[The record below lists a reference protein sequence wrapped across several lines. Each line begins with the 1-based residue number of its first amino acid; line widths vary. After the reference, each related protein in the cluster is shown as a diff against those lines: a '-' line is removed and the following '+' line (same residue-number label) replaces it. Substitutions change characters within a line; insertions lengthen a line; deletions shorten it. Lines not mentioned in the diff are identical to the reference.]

1 MKRKLFLSL
10 LTVVLFFTGCDNTA
24 DSCPEG
30 EVRDLRFRTLPQDTF
45 GMCISEKESEDEK
58 WCSGKIE
65 DGECLSEV
73 SAGEECRVLA
83 DCGED
88 ADICL
93 GDPMVLDNMKSEV
106 DIDEGTSALIT
117 SENLRNM
124 GLSICTV
131 TECDK
136 KDEDVCP
143 NETTCQNVF
152 KKLGMEDMELFIC
165 MKDEAPD
172 DTGNTGDTGDTGNT
186 GNTGDTGNTG
196 NTGNTGEESDIAC
209 LGDDCS
215 EHADCKVEGCEAT
228 FCTAGLAEKGFTEIS
243 ACAYRCDPENENADC
258 EDAGLEGFECT
269 DVQPA
274 SMLGVE
280 LDGAKGICAP
290 PEDE

>member
-1 MKRKLFLSL
+1 MKRKVFLSL
-10 LTVVLFFTGCDNTA
+10 LTAVLFFTGCDNTA

-30 EVRDLRFRTLPQDTF
+30 KVLDLRFRTLPQDTF
-45 GMCISEKESEDEK
+45 GMCILEKEPEDENSEDEK

-65 DGECLSEV
+65 DNECLSEV
-73 SAGEECRVLA
+73 PAGEECRVLA
-83 DCGED
+83 DCGKD

-93 GDPMVLDNMKSEV
+93 GDSMVLDNMKSEV
-106 DIDEGTSALIT
+106 DIDEGTAALIT

-124 GLSICTV
+124 GFSICTII
-131 TECDK
+131 ECDK
-136 KDEDVCP
+136 KDDVCP

-165 MKDEAPD
+165 IKEDDSD
-172 DTGNTGDTGDTGNT
+172 DTGDTGDAGDTGDTGDTGNT
-186 GNTGDTGNTG
+186 GDTGG
-196 NTGNTGEESDIAC
+196 DSEIAC

-228 FCTAGLAEKGFTEIS
+228 FCTAGLAEEDLTEIS
-243 ACAYRCDPENENADC
+243 ACAYRCDPENDNSDC

-290 PEDE
+290 PKDE